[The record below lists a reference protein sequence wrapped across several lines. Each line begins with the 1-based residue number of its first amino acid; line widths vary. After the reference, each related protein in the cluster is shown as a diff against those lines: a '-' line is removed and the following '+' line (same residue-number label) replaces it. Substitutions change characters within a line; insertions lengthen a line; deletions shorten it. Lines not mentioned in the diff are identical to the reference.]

1 MPETPATPATPA
13 TPTQSPTPR
22 PTTATPLNPSR
33 LNGRVAAIT
42 GGASGI
48 GKASAFR
55 FLQEGASVVVADL
68 HQANGEA
75 FLKEA
80 ATLGFNLANIRF
92 ISANVSSEDDVAAI
106 VGMAVETFGALDIMF
121 NNAGIGGAFGS
132 VTDLRIEDWDETF
145 NVVARGVFLGVK
157 HAAKQMII
165 QGGGAIVNTASVAGI
180 TGGGGPVA
188 YSAAKAAVIN
198 FTKAVSIELAEH
210 RIRVNAIAPGAIRTP
225 LLEQGRKV
233 GSLDNA
239 IHQFQPWPEQG
250 QPENIAATAAFL
262 VSDDARFITGEC
274 ITVDGGLLAS
284 GPISSGIYGAAPSG
298 WVGMN
303 RGNTGQGATIHQRG
317 EPG

>member
-1 MPETPATPATPA
+1 M
-13 TPTQSPTPR
+13 
-22 PTTATPLNPSR
+22 
-33 LNGRVAAIT
+33 
-42 GGASGI
+42 
-48 GKASAFR
+48 
-55 FLQEGASVVVADL
+55 VVADL

>member
-1 MPETPATPATPA
+1 MHETPETPETT
-13 TPTQSPTPR
+13 TSTPR
-22 PTTATPLNPSR
+22 PTTTTQTPQR
-33 LNGRVAAIT
+33 LQGRVAAIT

-68 HQANGEA
+68 HRANGEA

-80 ATLGFNLANIRF
+80 ASLGFDLASIRF
-92 ISANVSSEDDVAAI
+92 IRANVSFEDEVAAI
-106 VGMAVETFGALDIMF
+106 VDMAVESFGTLDIMF

-165 QGGGAIVNTASVAGI
+165 QGGGSIINTASVAGI

-198 FTKAVSIELAEH
+198 FTRAVSIELAEH
-210 RIRVNAIAPGAIRTP
+210 RIRINAIAPGAIRTP
-225 LLEQGRKV
+225 LLEQGRKA
-233 GSLDNA
+233 GSLDDA
-239 IHQFQPWPEQG
+239 IHHFQPWPAQG
-250 QPENIAATAAFL
+250 QPANIAATAAFL
-262 VSDDARFITGEC
+262 ASDDASFITGEC

-317 EPG
+317 ERP

>member
-1 MPETPATPATPA
+1 MPETPPNTAA
-13 TPTQSPTPR
+13 TPTTT
-22 PTTATPLNPSR
+22 PTTPQR
-33 LNGRVAAIT
+33 LKGRVAAIT

-75 FLKEA
+75 FLTEA
-80 ATLGFNLANIRF
+80 NTLGFDSANIRF
-92 ISANVSSEDDVAAI
+92 ISANVAFEEEVAAI
-106 VGMAVETFGALDIMF
+106 VAMAVQQFGALDIMF

-132 VTDLRIEDWDETF
+132 IADIRIEDWDETF
-145 NVVARGVFLGVK
+145 NVVARGVFLGTK
-157 HAAKQMII
+157 HAAKQMIL
-165 QGGGAIVNTASVAGI
+165 QGGGSIINTASVAGI
-180 TGGGGPVA
+180 TGGGGPVI

-198 FTKAVSIELAEH
+198 FTRAASIELAEH
-210 RIRVNAIAPGAIRTP
+210 RIRINAIAPGAIRTP
-225 LLEQGRKV
+225 LLEQGRKG
-233 GSLDNA
+233 GSLDDA
-239 IHQFQPWPEQG
+239 IGHFQPWPAQG

-262 VSDDARFITGEC
+262 ASDDASFITGEC

-284 GPISSGIYGAAPSG
+284 GPISSGIYGAAPTG

-317 EPG
+317 ERP

>member
-1 MPETPATPATPA
+1 MPDTTRTT
-13 TPTQSPTPR
+13 TPTPE
-22 PTTATPLNPSR
+22 R
-33 LNGRVAAIT
+33 LKGRVAAIT

-55 FLQEGASVVVADL
+55 FLHEGASVVVADL
-68 HQANGEA
+68 HQTNGEA

-80 ATLGFNLANIRF
+80 AQRGFNIANIRF
-92 ISANVSSEDDVAAI
+92 VCANVSFEDDVAAI
-106 VGMAVETFGALDIMF
+106 VGTAVESFGALDIMF

-132 VTDLRIEDWDETF
+132 IADIRVEDWDETF

-165 QGGGAIVNTASVAGI
+165 QGGGSIINTASVAGI
-180 TGGGGPVA
+180 TGGGGPVI

-198 FTKAVSIELAEH
+198 FTRAVSIELAEH
-210 RIRVNAIAPGAIRTP
+210 RIRINAIAPGAIRTP
-225 LLEQGRKV
+225 LLEQGRKG
-233 GSLDNA
+233 GSLDDA
-239 IHQFQPWPEQG
+239 IHHFQPWPEQG

-262 VSDDARFITGEC
+262 ASDDAGFITGEC

-284 GPISSGIYGAAPSG
+284 GPISSGIYGAAPPG

-317 EPG
+317 EKP